1 MALQSFT
8 LSRAAETPVTTSKLV
23 EITPKNW
30 RRYPAVAG
38 SATPANI
45 PVISYTGGAVGDD
58 TDTATANSTTPYS
71 GPPQLP
77 RTQAEKATLT
87 GNTLAVDVARPRG
100 FIAPNQSYIAAG
112 GSAPAAPVVSSLSP
126 STAPGAQLPL
136 VVTITGTGFSPYST
150 VYTGGAQ
157 TPDSSGKYVDATHM
171 TVAVWKASPGTV
183 SIAVEDHN
191 VWSNTNIN
199 FTVT

>member
-8 LSRAAETPVTTSKLV
+8 LARAAEAANATSKLV

-38 SATPANI
+38 STTPANI
-45 PVISYTGGAVGDD
+45 PVITYTGGATGDD
-58 TDTATANSTTPYS
+58 TDTATANSTTPYT
-71 GPPQLP
+71 GLP
-77 RTQAEKATLT
+77 RTQAEKASLMVPP
-87 GNTLAVDVARPRG
+87 GSLAVDVARPRG

-112 GSAPAAPVVSSLSP
+112 GTAPAAPVVSSLSP
-126 STAPGAQLPL
+126 TTAAGATLPL

-157 TPDSSGKYVDATHM
+157 TPDGSGKYVDATHM
-171 TVAVWKASPGTV
+171 TVAIWKASPGTV
-183 SIAVEDHN
+183 SVAVEDHN

>member
-8 LSRAAETPVTTSKLV
+8 LARAAETANATSKLS
-23 EITPKNW
+23 EITPRNW

-38 SATPANI
+38 STTPVNI
-45 PVISYTGGAVGDD
+45 PTITYAGGAVGDD
-58 TDTATANSTTPYS
+58 TDTATANSSTSYA

-87 GNTLAVDVARPRG
+87 SNTLVVDVARPRG
-100 FIAPNQSYIAAG
+100 WVAPNQSYLAAG
-112 GSAPAAPVVSSLSP
+112 GTAPAAPVVSSLAP
-126 STAPGAQLPL
+126 TTAAATTLPL
-136 VVTITGTGFSPYST
+136 VVTITGTGFSPWST
-150 VYTGGAQ
+150 VYTGGAL
-157 TPDSSGKYVDATHM
+157 TPDQSGKYVDATHM
-171 TVAVWKASPGTV
+171 TVAVWKASAGTV
-183 SIAVEDHN
+183 SVAVEDHN